1 MIRNVIKATLFFAV
15 VISACSVT
23 QVTMALDLSLEN
35 NSSVDL
41 YYPFAWIPDRAQSHS
56 GQNGNS
62 ILTLPG
68 NTGSQNSDNTYRE
81 FSLEI
86 YQGEDLEEL
95 RRSRNVYHK
104 INLPDEDTDAFG
116 ISIKQRF

>member
-35 NSSVDL
+35 NSSVDR

-62 ILTLPG
+62 MLTLPA
-68 NTGSQNSDNTYRE
+68 NTGSQNSDNTYRG

>member
-1 MIRNVIKATLFFAV
+1 MIRNIIKATLFFAV

-23 QVTMALDLSLEN
+23 QVTMALDLSLES
-35 NSSVDL
+35 NSLVDD
-41 YYPFAWIPDRAQSHS
+41 YYPFTWEADLALPHS
-56 GQNGNS
+56 DQHSRS

-68 NTGSQNSDNTYRE
+68 NTGSQNANSAYKR

-95 RRSRNVYHK
+95 RRSRNIHHK
-104 INLPDEDTDAFG
+104 INLPDEDTDAIG
-116 ISIKQRF
+116 VSIKRRF